1 MSTQIM
7 QIIRVHQYGGP
18 EQLTLE
24 QAERP
29 QPQAGEV
36 LLRVHAAAV
45 HPMDWKIRQGLFK
58 DMRPMSFPYTPGAAL
73 AGTIEEVG
81 PGMTTFAVGQE
92 VFGQGTQGA

>member
-1 MSTQIM
+1 MSTQTM

-29 QPQAGEV
+29 HPQVGEV

-58 DMRPMSFPYTPGAAL
+58 DVRPMLFPYTPGAAL
-73 AGTIEEVG
+73 AGTIAEVG
-81 PGMTTFAVGQE
+81 PGITSFEIGQA
-92 VFGQGTQGA
+92 VFGQSAKG